1 VALTKGQKRTAVSED
16 ENRPWTLRTTEQS
29 PYDTSTLIWLARRYA
44 HVGVTVEMIRR
55 DIKLIN
61 DIERIPCIILLESVQ
76 LMLGVDEL

>member
-1 VALTKGQKRTAVSED
+1 
-16 ENRPWTLRTTEQS
+16 
-29 PYDTSTLIWLARRYA
+29 
-44 HVGVTVEMIRR
+44 MIRR